1 MKSLLIKTGVGI
13 ISFIAALMVFG
24 NVLNKGN
31 TDMTIEM
38 ARSSFPEISFL
49 SGNEVYNPTVGYTSR
64 RNAAF
69 SKENIT
75 PLGEN
80 RSVAFEIR
88 PYGNRI
94 DAVFLEVRS
103 SDGSRLIEDS
113 EVKNISQEDGRYYV
127 YTSLKDLLAEEHLG
141 LVSYGKR
148 RGHFLQYES
157 GGKRRD

>member
-88 PYGNRI
+88 PYGLMR
-94 DAVFLEVRS
+94 F
-103 SDGSRLIEDS
+103 
-113 EVKNISQEDGRYYV
+113 
-127 YTSLKDLLAEEHLG
+127 
-141 LVSYGKR
+141 
-148 RGHFLQYES
+148 F
-157 GGKRRD
+157 